1 MKDFCIYCLDNE
13 IEVESG
19 VCQACLDKMRKP
31 GREDYTKYLQAGI
44 ADMMCIA
51 EKIDAC
57 FELISEDKEAALNFH
72 KRRVDCITE
81 CIGHVNISLFNP
93 KSKDDIIAYIALVK
107 SFWSGEITKEKAKR
121 IRNDFASHSFL
132 KAPIYSPEYE
142 IRITLVGLIDGEDM
156 WDWAWYQYMELSISR
171 LNMKLDKQLLIGIM
185 EKYFTNELLTPLN
198 IGGGR

>member
-57 FELISEDKEAALNFH
+57 F
-72 KRRVDCITE
+72 
-81 CIGHVNISLFNP
+81 
-93 KSKDDIIAYIALVK
+93 
-107 SFWSGEITKEKAKR
+107 
-121 IRNDFASHSFL
+121 
-132 KAPIYSPEYE
+132 
-142 IRITLVGLIDGEDM
+142 
-156 WDWAWYQYMELSISR
+156 
-171 LNMKLDKQLLIGIM
+171 
-185 EKYFTNELLTPLN
+185 
-198 IGGGR
+198 